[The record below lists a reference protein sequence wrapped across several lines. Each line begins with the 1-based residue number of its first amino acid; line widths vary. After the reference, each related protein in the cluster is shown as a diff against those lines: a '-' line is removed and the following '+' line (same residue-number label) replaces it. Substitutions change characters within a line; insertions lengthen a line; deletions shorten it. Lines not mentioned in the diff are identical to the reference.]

1 MMFFSIRF
9 SVRHTH
15 LLYWLIGVVCHE
27 SQNGEDYHAAE
38 DGGAAVAEG
47 DQHAVLMAIALELAV
62 RGQGNDAAAGRTQ
75 RKDDLR
81 RSVSRR
87 VLLSS
92 TLPPPPISHLE
103 HLPGWNRP
111 PQLRNSPSCR
121 RRRHWNKQ
129 KSRHQNERPGENE
142 HTPT

>member
-1 MMFFSIRF
+1 MFFSIRF

-75 RKDDLR
+75 RKDHLLCKR
-81 RSVSRR
+81 QIAHGTHERSTG
-87 VLLSS
+87 VLV
-92 TLPPPPISHLE
+92 
-103 HLPGWNRP
+103 RP
-111 PQLRNSPSCR
+111 
-121 RRRHWNKQ
+121 
-129 KSRHQNERPGENE
+129 E
-142 HTPT
+142 